1 MNHTEKSLPTLALDA
16 LANRKPLM
24 SCDAILDIFPIIDS
38 HRAQG
43 VKAFNR
49 DSLKDQVLLK
59 DADLPFDYT
68 MIGRGEGEISS
79 AAVCIAVAASSDK
92 FNPKN

>member
-1 MNHTEKSLPTLALDA
+1 MNHIEKSLSTQALNA

-24 SCDAILDIFPIIDS
+24 SCDAILDIFPITDS

-43 VKAFNR
+43 VKVFNR
-49 DSLKDQVLLK
+49 DSLKNQVLLK

-68 MIGRGEGEISS
+68 MIGRGGGKSS
-79 AAVCIAVAASSDK
+79 PVICIAAASSSDK